1 MRDRFHDRKKLIEI
15 IKKNRD
21 KLKWENRK
29 ELPSDYF
36 IKCSSCKDIL
46 IAGMVEDNLHLC
58 PKCGFH
64 LRMPLKKR
72 FDYLF
77 DDYELKQDK
86 VEYKNRIDYPSYLE
100 KLEQLKESAGT
111 EEAVK
116 WGVGMIGNNRV
127 CFFALDPVFLMGS
140 MGSYVGEQVTKAFEY
155 ASENELPVLG
165 ISASGGARMQEGIFS
180 LMQMAKTMG
189 AIKRFYDK
197 NLFYLSLLTHPTT
210 GGVSAS
216 FALMGDINIAE
227 PGALIGFAGPRVI
240 KETIGEELPIG
251 FQTSEFVCESGFID
265 MVVGRRDL
273 RKTIEKLM
281 EMHQQKVGCR
291 K

>member
-21 KLKWENRK
+21 KLNWENRK

-46 IAGMVEDNLHLC
+46 IAGMVEGNLHLC

-64 LRMPLKKR
+64 LRMPLRKR
-72 FDYLF
+72 LEYLF
-77 DDYELKQDK
+77 DEYDLRQDK
-86 VEYKNRIDYPSYLE
+86 VVYNNRIDYPGYLE
-100 KLEQLKESAGT
+100 KLAELKESTGT
-111 EEAVK
+111 DEAIK
-116 WGVGMIGNNRV
+116 WGVGKMGDMSI

-155 ASENELPVLG
+155 ATEKNLPVLG

-240 KETIGEELPIG
+240 KETIGEELPVG
-251 FQTSEFVCESGFID
+251 FQTSEFVQESGFID
-265 MVVGRRDL
+265 MVVDRREL
-273 RKTIEKLM
+273 REIVEKLM
-281 EMHQQKVGCR
+281 EIHQHKVGC
-291 K
+291 KL